1 MEVVQVDGQTTDAA
15 DALIP
20 RQPREHSVKGPVVWT
35 Q

>member
-1 MEVVQVDGQTTDAA
+1 MEVVQVDGQTADAA

-20 RQPREHSVKGPVVWT
+20 RQPREHSVRGPVVWA